1 MMLICQGDTG
11 PKWDLRNIENT
22 GEEIDFISM
31 TLRPPKTISMPVPIN
46 FWSTGWT
53 EERWAELLR
62 SSWHGYVHP
71 LQCHAHRCD
80 DANVQKHCCSSSCS
94 TPFPFVLSCP
104 KPLQSCDPLVH
115 SIDYLKEFPVLP
127 GRKMTV
133 SIDSVQ
139 GKGLGCTLGEQNANA

>member
-1 MMLICQGDTG
+1 MLIYLGSTSPKRDFRSMESTG
-11 PKWDLRNIENT
+11 VEK
-22 GEEIDFISM
+22 DFISLQLPH
-31 TLRPPKTISMPVPIN
+31 TSTISVPMTIN

-71 LQCHAHRCD
+71 LQCHAHWCD

-139 GKGLGCTLGEQNANA
+139 GKGLVCTLSEQNANA